1 MAKAQIKKE
10 HYETFIS
17 AGHKKMIADEPL
29 DKGGTDLGMSPLEL
43 LESSLAACVAITVRM
58 YADRKQWPLH
68 EINVEVKHQEDQ
80 SFESSITRTIV
91 EVVRLRDTVR
101 TIIETKH
108 RIREGNARQRSKVLR
123 IIRRKQ
129 LNA

>member
-17 AGHKKMIADEPL
+17 SGHKKMIADEPL
-29 DKGGTDLGMSPLEL
+29 NKGGTDLGMSPIEL

-80 SFESSITRTIV
+80 SFEKKVEFIGDLSQDQIDRLKEIVDKCPVNKILSKANTINTSITWKK
-91 EVVRLRDTVR
+91 L
-101 TIIETKH
+101 
-108 RIREGNARQRSKVLR
+108 
-123 IIRRKQ
+123 
-129 LNA
+129 

>member
-29 DKGGTDLGMSPLEL
+29 DKGGTDLGMSPIEL
-43 LESSLAACVAITVRM
+43 LESSLAACVVITVRM

-80 SFESSITRTIV
+80 SFEKKVEFIGDLSQDQIDRLKEIVDKCPVNKILSKANTIITSITWKK
-91 EVVRLRDTVR
+91 L
-101 TIIETKH
+101 
-108 RIREGNARQRSKVLR
+108 
-123 IIRRKQ
+123 
-129 LNA
+129 

>member
-17 AGHKKMIADEPL
+17 SGHKKMIADEPL

-58 YADRKQWPLH
+58 YADRKQWPL
-68 EINVEVKHQEDQ
+68 EQINVDVSLQQDQ
-80 SFESSITRTIV
+80 SFEKKVEFIGDLTDDQIERLKDIADKCPVNKILSKANTINTSITWKK
-91 EVVRLRDTVR
+91 L
-101 TIIETKH
+101 
-108 RIREGNARQRSKVLR
+108 
-123 IIRRKQ
+123 
-129 LNA
+129 